1 MDREN
6 RRVLALGGALGLGMV
21 LGLAF
26 GPNNSEDLKRI
37 IERASL
43 NPACQ
48 RVISE
53 VMADLKAEAERD

>member
-1 MDREN
+1 MDR
-6 RRVLALGGALGLGMV
+6 LGGALGLGMV

-53 VMADLKAEAERD
+53 VMADLEAEAERD

>member
-6 RRVLALGGALGLGMV
+6 TRVLVLGGAFGLGIV

-26 GPNNSEDLKRI
+26 GPDNSEDWKRI
-37 IERASL
+37 IDRASL

-53 VMADLKAEAERD
+53 VMADLKVEAERD

>member
-21 LGLAF
+21 LGLVW
-26 GPNNSEDLKRI
+26 PNNSEDLKRI

-53 VMADLKAEAERD
+53 VMADLEAEAERD

>member
-1 MDREN
+1 MDR
-6 RRVLALGGALGLGMV
+6 LGGALGLGMV
-21 LGLAF
+21 LGLVW
-26 GPNNSEDLKRI
+26 PNNSEDLKRI

-53 VMADLKAEAERD
+53 VMADLEAEAERD